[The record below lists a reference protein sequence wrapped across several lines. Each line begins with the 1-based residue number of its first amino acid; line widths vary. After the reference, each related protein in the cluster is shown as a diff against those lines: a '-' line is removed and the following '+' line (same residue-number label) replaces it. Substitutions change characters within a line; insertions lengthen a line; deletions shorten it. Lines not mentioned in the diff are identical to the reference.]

1 MWEETSNENESSK
14 SSILEES
21 DSAPS
26 NRSEKGSKMEAEEQD
41 QLQIDNTYQFMNQN
55 ESGMMVLRKPQFG
68 QEKRNKFGVL
78 QNNSQR
84 RMTSQF
90 FPSAAG
96 SSNSVIMFS

>member
-41 QLQIDNTYQFMNQN
+41 QLQIDNTY
-55 ESGMMVLRKPQFG
+55 
-68 QEKRNKFGVL
+68 
-78 QNNSQR
+78 
-84 RMTSQF
+84 
-90 FPSAAG
+90 
-96 SSNSVIMFS
+96 